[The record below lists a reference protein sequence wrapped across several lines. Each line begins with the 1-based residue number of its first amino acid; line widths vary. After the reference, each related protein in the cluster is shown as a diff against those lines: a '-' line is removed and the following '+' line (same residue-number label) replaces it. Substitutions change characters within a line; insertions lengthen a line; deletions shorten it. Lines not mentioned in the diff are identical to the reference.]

1 MTHYDPEVQPT
12 PAEWLA
18 LDEQLR
24 IELVEKLH
32 RAARETLPNVKAHA
46 AFHAIV
52 ENQIAEGLESVV
64 RAMARLMKQGLS
76 RHDAL
81 HAVGSVVAEHF
92 FEAMNS
98 KDKDFSNTAQAR
110 YNAAVER
117 LSADEWKR
125 SYGQHRDG

>member
-1 MTHYDPEVQPT
+1 VQNYDPEVSPNPT
-12 PAEWLA
+12 EWLA
-18 LDEQLR
+18 LDERLR
-24 IELVEKLH
+24 IRLAEVYHRNGREKL
-32 RAARETLPNVKAHA
+32 PNLNAHA

-81 HAVGSVVAEHF
+81 HAVGSCVADHV
-92 FEAMNS
+92 FEAMNT
-98 KDKDFSNTAQAR
+98 KDEGIASTAQAR

-117 LSADEWKR
+117 LTAEEWKR
-125 SYGQHRDG
+125 KYE

>member
-1 MTHYDPEVQPT
+1 MQNYDPEVPPS

-24 IELVEKLH
+24 IDLAEVYH
-32 RAARETLPNVKAHA
+32 RKAREKVPNVKAHA

-64 RAMARLMKQGLS
+64 RAMARLLKQGLS
-76 RHDAL
+76 RHDAV
-81 HAVGSVVAEHF
+81 HAVGSCVADHF

-98 KDKDFSNTAQAR
+98 KDEDFASTAQVR

-117 LSADEWKR
+117 LTAEEWRRK
-125 SYGQHRDG
+125 YE